1 MHLANSLVHIDSFQA
16 YETKKYNPCVWGYM
30 LHIIRVDRKA
40 GFFIMIFYYTKSM
53 RNTEAKSSQI

>member
-40 GFFIMIFYYTKSM
+40 GFFYHDFLLYKEHAEHWSKI
-53 RNTEAKSSQI
+53 

>member
-16 YETKKYNPCVWGYM
+16 HETKKYNPCVWGYM

-40 GFFIMIFYYTKSM
+40 GFFYHDFLLYK
-53 RNTEAKSSQI
+53 EHAEH